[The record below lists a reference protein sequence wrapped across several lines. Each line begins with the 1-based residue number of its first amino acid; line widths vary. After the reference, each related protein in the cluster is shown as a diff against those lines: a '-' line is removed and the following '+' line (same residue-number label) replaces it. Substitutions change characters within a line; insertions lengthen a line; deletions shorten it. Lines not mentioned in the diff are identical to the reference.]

1 MTDSR
6 GCRRPVWPRPPPH
19 GHRAGPVPC
28 GPSPAS
34 AGSPG
39 DKGTWG
45 HCHIPCLSPTLAIYA
60 PASAGG
66 PGDTGDSPI
75 PVWCPH
81 LCLDVPSPCTHP
93 GDPIP
98 TQEQCPCPHSSV
110 PILHLMFPPPYPCP
124 HNTISLSLSHCFHL
138 SVSFLCPHIPFSV
151 TPILG
156 SLSPSLGHRPHPH
169 SSLYLH
175 VPSLSDPTNAYVV
188 PTMSL
193 VPPDHC
199 RHPSGCS

>member
-1 MTDSR
+1 MGGTWAHTGHREGALGDSRVIEVTDSR
-6 GCRRPVWPRPPPH
+6 GCRRPAWPRPPPH

-45 HCHIPCLSPTLAIYA
+45 HCHIPCLSPTLAICA

-98 TQEQCPCPHSSV
+98 TEEQCPCPHSSV
-110 PILHLMFPPPYPCP
+110 PTP
-124 HNTISLSLSHCFHL
+124 ISLSLQHH
-138 SVSFLCPHIPFSV
+138 FSV
-151 TPILG
+151 PVPLFPSLCLLSLPPHPFFCDPHPWVTVSISR
-156 SLSPSLGHRPHPH
+156 SLSPSPQLP
-169 SSLYLH
+169 
-175 VPSLSDPTNAYVV
+175 
-188 PTMSL
+188 
-193 VPPDHC
+193 VPPCPQPH
-199 RHPSGCS
+199 